1 MFATF
6 DSFGVG
12 RITLRPRYR
21 QPRKMRHS
29 LPGTSR
35 VCNLEWQPETA
46 SALQESSLRPGH
58 QEAQLPSLAS
68 CVPLQQ
74 RNLGTI
80 SRVGDT
86 IILMI
91 SRLRMQKCEWNQ
103 GVYRNQGQV
112 KARESEAGKGQTV
125 NEAGW
130 VQKKEVAAAAVN
142 GSRQRRRVST
152 AKLKG
157 RVVIHPTRRV
167 RKREAWWCAPPLRQ
181 HVPDRGF
188 GLRNRAVRCRDY
200 RVEARISWS
209 P

>member
-1 MFATF
+1 
-6 DSFGVG
+6 
-12 RITLRPRYR
+12 
-21 QPRKMRHS
+21 MRHS

-35 VCNLEWQPETA
+35 VYNLEWQPETA
-46 SALQESSLRPGH
+46 SALQESSPRPGH

-112 KARESEAGKGQTV
+112 KAREPEAGKGENATV

-130 VQKKEVAAAAVN
+130 VRRKE
-142 GSRQRRRVST
+142 SRS
-152 AKLKG
+152 
-157 RVVIHPTRRV
+157 
-167 RKREAWWCAPPLRQ
+167 PPLRRMAQ
-181 HVPDRGF
+181 G
-188 GLRNRAVRCRDY
+188 
-200 RVEARISWS
+200 
-209 P
+209 

>member
-1 MFATF
+1 
-6 DSFGVG
+6 
-12 RITLRPRYR
+12 
-21 QPRKMRHS
+21 MRHS

-91 SRLRMQKCEWNQ
+91 SRLRMQKCEWNR

-112 KARESEAGKGQTV
+112 KARVPEAGKGQKRKLLTRPD
-125 NEAGW
+125 GSGGKW
-130 VQKKEVAAAAVN
+130 VAAAAVN

-157 RVVIHPTRRV
+157 RVVIRPTRRV

-188 GLRNRAVRCRDY
+188 GLQNRAVRCRDY

>member
-1 MFATF
+1 
-6 DSFGVG
+6 
-12 RITLRPRYR
+12 
-21 QPRKMRHS
+21 MRHS
-29 LPGTSR
+29 LPGTTR

-91 SRLRMQKCEWNQ
+91 SRLRMQKCEWNR

-112 KARESEAGKGQTV
+112 KAREPEAGKGQTV

-130 VQKKEVAAAAVN
+130 VRHKEIAPPPVN
-142 GSRQRRRVST
+142 CPTHPRRVT
-152 AKLKG
+152 NPKPKG
-157 RVVIHPTRRV
+157 KILT
-167 RKREAWWCAPPLRQ
+167 
-181 HVPDRGF
+181 
-188 GLRNRAVRCRDY
+188 
-200 RVEARISWS
+200 
-209 P
+209 